1 MDNGLSRSDN
11 EVLNIVTN
19 YTKNNFSY
27 INMILIAI
35 SNNCITEGVVSMM
48 YDLLKFIG
56 IKYHNNIC
64 LLITHCDNFSEKDEI
79 EFIKSLSQNLAMK
92 SFLVRINYRIIY
104 TGKKELIN
112 PSDSNIFIE
121 RQVRFRTN
129 FVNTLKLLDKTNLH
143 NYNDLENVSPF
154 DILESSIKIN
164 SVILTIPEKNRNF
177 KAKILDLLIKLRE
190 FNLSEAD
197 DNSLKEIIKRCY
209 SKLDKIKLLEV
220 SDTNKNIIINYNL
233 AEINFRKDSF
243 ELTIIYEKM
252 SSLFNYLINIF
263 NRFSLKTSR
272 SEYTEDY
279 DVNHY
284 NQDDLD
290 I

>member
-1 MDNGLSRSDN
+1 MDLINFLNFKLCSLFNILLIGDSRVGKSTFINSLFSDRKLDLYSNTLNPILHSLGYSFNNNLISINIIDTPGLSEISMDNGLSRSDN

-164 SVILTIPEKNRNF
+164 SVILTIPEKKQKF
-177 KAKILDLLIKLRE
+177 
-190 FNLSEAD
+190 
-197 DNSLKEIIKRCY
+197 
-209 SKLDKIKLLEV
+209 
-220 SDTNKNIIINYNL
+220 
-233 AEINFRKDSF
+233 
-243 ELTIIYEKM
+243 
-252 SSLFNYLINIF
+252 
-263 NRFSLKTSR
+263 
-272 SEYTEDY
+272 
-279 DVNHY
+279 
-284 NQDDLD
+284 
-290 I
+290 